1 MRIQGWLVVLPA
13 LLAGC
18 MTAADHRTAVGG
30 EEAER
35 LTVGKVQRE
44 IRVGMSGADVIR
56 VLGSPNIVATD
67 DQRRE
72 VWTYDRVSTETVH
85 SESRGGVAALILGIG
100 EGGLGAVGPRY
111 ETGSG
116 ARTTTQ
122 RTLTIV
128 VRFDLQGRVRDF
140 SYHATQF

>member
-1 MRIQGWLVVLPA
+1 MRRHTVLILLPI

-18 MTAADHRTAVGG
+18 MTAAEHRAAVKG

-44 IRVGMSGADVIR
+44 IRIGMSGAEVIQ

-67 DQRRE
+67 DERRE
-72 VWTYDRVSTETVH
+72 VWTYDKVSTETVH
-85 SESRGGVAALILGIG
+85 SESRGGVAALILGVG
-100 EGGLGAVGPRY
+100 ESAFGAVAPRY
-111 ETGSG
+111 EAGAG
-116 ARTTTQ
+116 ARATTQ

-128 VRFDLQGRVRDF
+128 IKFDKGGRVRDF
-140 SYHATQF
+140 AYHATQF

>member
-1 MRIQGWLVVLPA
+1 MRVLALVLLPA

-18 MTAADHRTAVGG
+18 STAADHRAAVKD
-30 EEAER
+30 EQAER

-44 IRVGMSGADVIR
+44 IRVGMSGAEVIR

-72 VWTYDRVSTETVH
+72 VWTYDKVSTETVY
-85 SESRGGVAALILGIG
+85 SESRGGVAALILG
-100 EGGLGAVGPRY
+100 GGGSAGAAAGSRY
-111 ETGSG
+111 EAGSG

-128 VRFDLQGRVRDF
+128 VRFDSSGNVRDF
-140 SYHATQF
+140 AYHATQF